1 MTPSALKD
9 AFDALTRYRL
19 PAGQPAADSGWLT
32 SADGRQRLRLLA
44 FEADEKGRFDVYFR
58 ASGEPLL
65 LVLAE
70 SLCALLAEKPLPWP
84 PVAELAMPIDV
95 RTAQGGL
102 LLLLDDAAAA
112 LGAAAA
118 DH

>member
-1 MTPSALKD
+1 MTASTLQQ

-19 PAGQPAADSGWLT
+19 PPRPPTADSGWLA
-32 SADGRQRLRLLA
+32 SADGRQRLRLLG
-44 FEADEKGRFDVYFR
+44 FETAEQGWLDVYFR
-58 ASGEPLL
+58 ATGEPLL

-70 SLCALLAEKPLPWP
+70 SLCVILTEKALPWP
-84 PVAELAMPIDV
+84 PAAELAMPIDV

-102 LLLLDDAAAA
+102 LLLLEDAVAA